1 MRAEIISTGT
11 ELLLGKTLNT
21 SAFYLTGQ
29 LSGLGIEVDYHITVG
44 DNKERLLEAVRQAL
58 DRSEMIFLTGGLGP
72 TADDMT
78 KEIISLVFGL
88 NMDFYSESLTHIQEF
103 YKDKHVLPPGT
114 EKQAFFPH
122 GSIVLPNEFGTAPG
136 AFVEKDG
143 KYCVILPGPPSE
155 MQPMFERYA
164 LPVIRGTIKSDRQR
178 MFVRTLKI
186 FGLGES
192 ELEQKISDLMKRSA
206 PFLTLLDKHTY
217 MNLRITIRDGNEDH
231 AREVLEN
238 TEETIRQRLGHQV
251 FAVDEETHSQV
262 VGALLRQKNLTL
274 ASAESCTGG
283 LLGGSVTAEA
293 GSSDYFLG
301 GVVSYANSAK
311 EGLLGVK
318 DLSLIQYGA
327 VSKEVAEEMAEGAR
341 KVFGAD
347 LGISTTGIAGP
358 GGATPEKPVGL
369 VYIALAHRDGCI
381 VEKKQFAGN
390 RDSVRNMTVEA
401 AMNMLRI
408 FLLSK
413 E

>member
-1 MRAEIISTGT
+1 
-11 ELLLGKTLNT
+11 
-21 SAFYLTGQ
+21 
-29 LSGLGIEVDYHITVG
+29 
-44 DNKERLLEAVRQAL
+44 
-58 DRSEMIFLTGGLGP
+58 
-72 TADDMT
+72 
-78 KEIISLVFGL
+78 
-88 NMDFYSESLTHIQEF
+88 
-103 YKDKHVLPPGT
+103 
-114 EKQAFFPH
+114 
-122 GSIVLPNEFGTAPG
+122 
-136 AFVEKDG
+136 
-143 KYCVILPGPPSE
+143 
-155 MQPMFERYA
+155 
-164 LPVIRGTIKSDRQR
+164 
-178 MFVRTLKI
+178 
-186 FGLGES
+186 
-192 ELEQKISDLMKRSA
+192 
-206 PFLTLLDKHTY
+206 